1 MADPEGPD
9 EKHLRAVQSNLEYV
23 PGAACASIL
32 VLSFLPAGGG
42 LSIGIMEAEWSS
54 IVIVFPLFGLM
65 FAGGMYGFFML
76 LRRMFGH
83 ETSAST
89 KKRERLLWVIAPLG
103 GLVLG
108 ALAGAVFVA
117 A

>member
-1 MADPEGPD
+1 MVDLDGPD
-9 EKHLRAVQSNLEYV
+9 DKHRRAVHDNLEYV

-32 VLSFLPAGGG
+32 VLGFLPAGGG
-42 LSIGIMEAEWSS
+42 LSIGIMKAEWSWL
-54 IVIVFPLFGLM
+54 VVVFPLFGLM

-76 LRRMFGH
+76 LRRMFNH
-83 ETSAST
+83 EIRDAT
-89 KKRERLLWVIAPLG
+89 KKREKRLWLVAPLA

-108 ALAGAVFVA
+108 ALAGFAYIA

>member
-1 MADPEGPD
+1 MKGADD
-9 EKHLRAVQSNLEYV
+9 KHRRAVIDTLEYL

-32 VLSFLPAGGG
+32 VLCFLPTGGG
-42 LSIGIMEAEWSS
+42 LSIGIMKAEWSWL
-54 IVIVFPLFGLM
+54 VVVFPLFGLM

-89 KKRERLLWVIAPLG
+89 KRRERLLWVIAPLA

-108 ALAGAVFVA
+108 ALAGAVFIA

>member
-1 MADPEGPD
+1 MTDPEGPGD
-9 EKHLRAVQSNLEYV
+9 KHRRAVRDNLEYV

-42 LSIGIMEAEWSS
+42 LSIGLMKAEWSWL
-54 IVIVFPLFGLM
+54 VVVFPLFGLM

-83 ETSAST
+83 ETCPAV
-89 KKRERLLWVIAPLG
+89 KNRERRLWLLAPLA

-108 ALAGAVFVA
+108 AVAGAVFLA

>member
-1 MADPEGPD
+1 MADLEGPD
-9 EKHLRAVQSNLEYV
+9 DRHRRAVHENLEYV

-42 LSIGIMEAEWSS
+42 LSIAIMKAEWSWL
-54 IVIVFPLFGLM
+54 VVVFPLFGLM

-83 ETSAST
+83 ETGPAA
-89 KKRERLLWVIAPLG
+89 KKRERRLWLVAPLA

-108 ALAGAVFVA
+108 ALAGAVYVA